1 MNATLRMRL
10 GNYEPVL
17 QLATGGMA
25 TVFVARQIGAAGFER
40 LVVVKRVHRHLL
52 SNHEFYDM
60 FRDEARVASLV
71 RHPNVVP
78 VIDVVEADGELFL
91 VQEYVESSALSTFC
105 RAAND
110 SGEPLAP
117 AVVVRIIADTLAGL
131 HAAHEA
137 VDMRGNHLEV
147 VHRDVSPQNIV
158 VGVDGGSRL
167 IDFGVAKA
175 RHRITETKS
184 GSLKGKYGYM
194 SPEQTKALP
203 LDRRADLFS
212 AGVVLHEALTGK
224 RLFQGENEYDTLRRI
239 VEGPIASP
247 SSMGAQISPALDAVV
262 AKSLERDREK
272 RFQTAAEFLEA
283 LEHALRPAPPREVSA
298 ALEVHCGARLAERRE
313 ALRDALHGDVPA
325 GEQSTERLTIPSSP
339 SSIRR
344 LGEGTES
351 QIASTQDARMPRP
364 LKSRRV
370 LALAMSVGAIVIG
383 VAGAVIFVT
392 GPSDSSHGTK
402 SAVVMPT
409 SQLRAPATTEPP
421 LVAVSALPTASTP
434 VEVADGVELVL
445 HADAPIESVR
455 AAGTQR
461 LELHGKSATLV
472 VAPWSGT
479 LTIDAQLAGARGAHV
494 DARASG
500 PRDLTLEAPPAQPS
514 PSARALKPR
523 PGASPL
529 PPKSELQSNPYG
541 QP

>member
-1 MNATLRMRL
+1 MRL

-91 VQEYVESSALSTFC
+91 VQEYVESTALSTLWK
-105 RAAND
+105 AAND
-110 SGEPLAP
+110 AGKPLSP

-137 VDMRGNHLEV
+137 VDMRGHPLEV

-194 SPEQTKALP
+194 SPEQTKAQP

-239 VEGPIASP
+239 VEGPIPSP
-247 SSMGAQISPALDAVV
+247 SSMGAPVSPDVDAVV
-262 AKSLERDREK
+262 AKSLERDPEK

-283 LEHALRPAPPREVSA
+283 LEHALRPATPREVTM
-298 ALEVHCGARLAERRE
+298 ALDVHCGARLTDRRE
-313 ALRDALHGDVPA
+313 ALRDALEGGVPS

-339 SSIRR
+339 SAIRR
-344 LGEGTES
+344 SAESTES
-351 QIASTQDARMPRP
+351 QIASTQDARIP
-364 LKSRRV
+364 KVIAAKGRRT
-370 LALAMSVGAIVIG
+370 LILAMSFGAFAI
-383 VAGAVIFVT
+383 ALAAMVIFL
-392 GPSDSSHGTK
+392 SARSESKLDAK
-402 SAVVMPT
+402 SAAVTT
-409 SQLRAPATTEPP
+409 STPASQN
-421 LVAVSALPTASTP
+421 VAASAMPTASSP
-434 VEVADGVELVL
+434 IEIADGIELVL

-461 LELHGKSATLV
+461 LELHGNSATLT

-479 LTIDAQLAGARGAHV
+479 LTIDADLAGARGAHV
-494 DARASG
+494 DARATG
-500 PRDLTLEAPPAQPS
+500 PRDLTLQAPPSKPPS
-514 PSARALKPR
+514 SPPPSHRAKPR
-523 PGASPL
+523 PGASPT
-529 PPKSELQSNPYG
+529 PPSSELQSNPYG

>member
-1 MNATLRMRL
+1 MRL

-71 RHPNVVP
+71 RHPNVAP

-91 VQEYVESSALSTFC
+91 VQEYVESCALSTLW
-105 RAAND
+105 RSAND
-110 SGEPLAP
+110 GGKPLSA
-117 AVVVRIIADTLAGL
+117 AVAVRIIADTLAGL

-194 SPEQTKALP
+194 SPEQTRALP

-239 VEGPIASP
+239 VEGPIPLP
-247 SSMGAQISPALDAVV
+247 SQCGAVVPAALDAVV
-262 AKSLERDREK
+262 AKALERDREK

-283 LEHALRPAPPREVSA
+283 LEHALRPATPRDVSA
-298 ALEVHCGARLAERRE
+298 ALEVHCGKRLADRRE
-313 ALRDALHGDVPA
+313 ALRDALEGGVES

-339 SSIRR
+339 SAIRR
-344 LGEGTES
+344 SGEGTEG
-351 QIASTQDARMPRP
+351 QIASTQDARRPQPPRT
-364 LKSRRV
+364 RRTLV
-370 LALAMSVGAIVIG
+370 VVMGVGAALI
-383 VAGAVIFVT
+383 ASAAALIFVT
-392 GPSDSSHGTK
+392 NATESKSSAK
-402 SAVVMPT
+402 SASATPT
-409 SQLRAPATTEPP
+409 STAVTASPSPTMSVVAPAPTWVTS
-421 LVAVSALPTASTP
+421 AVP
-434 VEVADGVELVL
+434 ADGVDSVEIVL
-445 HADAPIESVR
+445 HAGAPIESVR
-455 AAGTQR
+455 ASGTRR
-461 LELHGKSATLV
+461 LELHGSDAKLF
-472 VAPWSGT
+472 VAPWTGT
-479 LTIDAQLAGARGAHV
+479 LSIDAQLEGARAAHV

-500 PRDLTLEAPPAQPS
+500 PRDLTLDAPPVPS
-514 PSARALKPR
+514 SSGRSAKPR
-523 PGASPL
+523 PGGPPA